1 MDIKEAFAQ
10 RLIELR
16 EDKNVTQH
24 VLADDLG
31 ITRQSLSLYEK
42 ADRAINIELLYKIA
56 KYFNVSTDYL
66 LGLDENPTTNPDIK
80 IACKCTG
87 LSEDAIKKLNDIDNF
102 ILRFVKSD
110 EEDYSYI
117 RNGLLIALNDIIE
130 KEFLLYF
137 ASALADLF
145 HLSTEWTLKCHAIIM
160 RDGENADIKDECL
173 SEINDQ
179 IDLLRY
185 SISRNVERY
194 VDESDGRACLEHEA
208 QVFAFD
214 VLKKKVLEQ
223 VKFNGKHNSP
233 EE

>member
-16 EDKNVTQH
+16 ENKNVTQQ

-110 EEDYSYI
+110 DEDYSSI

-137 ASALADLF
+137 ASSLADLF
-145 HLSTEWTLKCHAIIM
+145 HLSAEWTLKCHAIIM
-160 RDGENADIKDECL
+160 RDGENANIKDECL

-194 VDESDGRACLEHEA
+194 VDESDCRACLEHEA

-233 EE
+233 KE